1 MAAVTQYEHDWR
13 FQRLLGAASARV
25 IPIVLGIAKS
35 GYIISGGA
43 DTSIQLFTGE
53 QGSSK
58 GFPLPLACR
67 ARRLMIQ
74 VWGNS
79 LSGDSSLTL
88 MRNEADTEL
97 QVFIPSGEAGLFT
110 AEGSVDYAQGDRLM
124 FHLVTGG
131 LPDEVID
138 IPAISVLLEPI

>member
-53 QGSSK
+53 QGSSR

-74 VWGNS
+74 VWGNT
-79 LSGDSSLTL
+79 LSGDSSLRL

-97 QVFIPSGEAGLFT
+97 QLTIPAGGTGLFT
-110 AEGSVDYAQGDRLM
+110 AEGSVDFAQGDRLM
-124 FHLVTGG
+124 FHLITGG
-131 LPDEVID
+131 SNTEFID
-138 IPAISVLLEPI
+138 IPAISVLLETI